1 MTFMSFSIKNKR
13 KTNLTINTFLYFI
26 HISCTIQLELLNFN
40 FFGSY
45 WEKNS
50 GDKKKSKPEIIFFR
64 TVHEGS
70 KTDRNFTLHFS
81 VHHNDSQYFYR
92 KLHLHIRYSTTEKA
106 KLPLK

>member
-1 MTFMSFSIKNKR
+1 LDHIGKKIRETKKIK
-13 KTNLTINTFLYFI
+13 TGD
-26 HISCTIQLELLNFN
+26 NF
-40 FFGSY
+40 
-45 WEKNS
+45 
-50 GDKKKSKPEIIFFR
+50 FFR

-106 KLPLK
+106 KLPPK